1 MKKRL
6 GQTLSSTKFKD
17 SPVVA
22 ISACPNDGSEPA
34 GIDELNK
41 VLGSYVTI
49 PSRNMKGPFLF
60 AVDHCFAIK
69 GKGTVMTGT
78 ILQGQVQIN
87 DVSTLLSII
96 KIPVDNSEES

>member
-1 MKKRL
+1 M
-6 GQTLSSTKFKD
+6 GQTLSSTKFQD

-49 PSRNMKGPFLF
+49 PSRNKDGPFLF
-60 AVDHCFAIK
+60 AVDHCFAVK

-78 ILQGQVQIN
+78 ILQGKVKIN
-87 DVSTLLSII
+87 DVSTVVIL
-96 KIPVDNSEES
+96 